1 MLKEI
6 KASSILRLLSSPFFL
21 LKATRNY
28 PKIFKTDILNNRQT
42 GLYICSMHI
51 FRQQGR
57 FIPLIEI
64 RIETTTYFQTLK
76 PQIN

>member
-1 MLKEI
+1 M
-6 KASSILRLLSSPFFL
+6 RLLSSPFFFL

-28 PKIFKTDILNNRQT
+28 PKIFKIHILNNRQT
-42 GLYICSMHI
+42 GLYICSMHL

-64 RIETTTYFQTLK
+64 RVGTTTYFQTLK